1 MRELGYIGR
10 VPSTSSP
17 GSAPTTKPA
26 GLSRWAWAALYAV
39 CATVLVT
46 DAGHFLPPAGERFLD
61 YLRPGAADLIPT
73 VNAANALLRRE
84 NPYHAPTLMV
94 ADPYETSRGSAAG
107 FTYLYPPSHALLYVP
122 LTWLAHGD
130 YQLAMRL
137 QFGVELVCI
146 VLLGLFIV
154 RLLGS
159 TVSLPMAAQYAL
171 LPGLCLAL
179 GLNPGNQLGLE
190 RGQSDLITAA
200 FGWGAVLAFS
210 RERWLAAAFLCVAST
225 LLKGY
230 GILFASGLLVLG
242 LMQDFR
248 RTALGAVAAVALLF
262 APVARYLPDALAA
275 FKIRSAMFWTSWTN
289 QSFANLARALDLP
302 RDELRLLLTLAA
314 VSCCALAFWQLR
326 QSLRPDGDPAERSL
340 WLSAYTTA
348 AFASV
353 IGYSLNS
360 IAYDAVLVMP
370 GALVLALSQDRL
382 LSPRSAL
389 ARAALGASVVA
400 CLVALFVF
408 DLGQALGVTDRWH
421 LPASAAGQLG
431 IVALIGL
438 AAARALGRESVRQR
452 WLVLTGGAGFV
463 LGALLYLGW
472 DTLDAWAAGPELAE
486 GKPWTAS
493 SAAIVCDPAL
503 HNCGGKKSGVFF
515 HTQLENE
522 PWLRIDLGAEHAIS
536 RVDLQN
542 RQDCCQDRA
551 VPLAIELS
559 RDGSQFHTVSERREV
574 FDELH
579 VKFPRE
585 RARYVRLRVLRQSA
599 LHLERVWVR

>member
-1 MRELGYIGR
+1 LPELGYIGR
-10 VPSTSSP
+10 VFSSSP
-17 GSAPTTKPA
+17 TGSAPTAKPS
-26 GLSRWAWAALYAV
+26 GLSRWALAALYAA
-39 CATVLVT
+39 CATVLVA
-46 DAGHFLPPAGERFLD
+46 DAGHFLPPAGERFVD

-73 VNAANALLRRE
+73 VNAANALLHGE
-84 NPYHAPTLMV
+84 NPYHARKLLV

-137 QFGVELVCI
+137 QFGVEILCI
-146 VLLGLFIV
+146 ALLGLFIV

-159 TVSLPMAAQYAL
+159 TVSLPVAVQYAL
-171 LPGLCLAL
+171 LPGLCFAL

-242 LMQDFR
+242 SLQDFR
-248 RTALGAVAAVALLF
+248 RTALGAVAALALLF

-275 FKIRSAMFWTSWTN
+275 YKIRSAMFWTSWTN
-289 QSFANLARALDLP
+289 QSFANLARALELP
-302 RDELRLLLTLAA
+302 RNELRVGLTLAA
-314 VSCCALAFWQLR
+314 VSCCALAFWQLS
-326 QSLRPDGDPAERSL
+326 QTLRSNDDPARRSL
-340 WLSAYTTA
+340 WLSAYATA
-348 AFASV
+348 AFTSV

-370 GALVLALSQDRL
+370 GALVLALSQERL
-382 LSPRSAL
+382 LAPSAAL
-389 ARAALGASVVA
+389 ARAALGVSVCA
-400 CLVALFVF
+400 CMVALFVF
-408 DLGQALGVTDRWH
+408 DLGQALGFTDRWH
-421 LPASAAGQLG
+421 LPASALGQLG
-431 IVALIGL
+431 MVALIGL
-438 AAARALGRESVRQR
+438 SAARALGRSSARQR
-452 WLVLTGGAGFV
+452 WLVRAGGAAF
-463 LGALLYLGW
+463 ALAIALYLSW
-472 DTLDAWAAGPELAE
+472 DRLDAWAAGPDLAA
-486 GKPWTAS
+486 GKPWTTS
-493 SAAIVCDPAL
+493 STAFVCNPAL
-503 HNCGGKKSGVFF
+503 HNCGGKDSGVFF
-515 HTQLENE
+515 HTQLENG
-522 PWLRIDLGAEHAIS
+522 PWLRIDLGAEHALT
-536 RVDLQN
+536 RVELQN

-551 VPLAIELS
+551 VPLVIELS
-559 RDGSQFHTVSERREV
+559 RDGSHFHTVSVQREV
-574 FDELH
+574 FDELR